1 MTGTLTR
8 AATPAPGHR
17 RAVGVSTCYG
27 TFGELLQGALPPS
40 GGDDG
45 DFLVT
50 LPIARWATARFT
62 RGTPGSGVR
71 VVPAHKSKARR
82 MATAVLET
90 FGAPPDGDLVLD
102 GDLPEGKGFA
112 SSSADLVATAR
123 AVANALSV
131 PLPEP
136 LLERLLAR
144 IEPTDGV
151 LHPGVVA
158 FDHRAVRLRSR
169 LGSLPE
175 AVIVGVDEGGEIDTV
190 AFNRALPPFGR
201 GRRQEYAA
209 LLERMADAVARRDL
223 RAVGALAT
231 RSALLNQDRCPK
243 RALEAVLRIALDVG
257 AVGVTAAHSGT
268 MLGIVLD
275 PGDPGYRGRFAATL
289 DACADLGHEVTLHR
303 TLGFDDRRTATGT
316 RGEG

>member
-1 MTGTLTR
+1 MPSTLFPE
-8 AATPAPGHR
+8 AAVLPGRR

-27 TFGELLQGALPPS
+27 TFGELLQGALPSNS
-40 GGDDG
+40 GDG

-50 LPIARWATARFT
+50 LPIARWSAARFT
-62 RGTPGSGVR
+62 WDAPAAGVR
-71 VVPAHKSKARR
+71 VRPAHKHKAQR
-82 MATAVLET
+82 MAAAVLET
-90 FGAPPDGDLVLD
+90 FGAAPGGELVIE

-131 PLPEP
+131 TLPEP
-136 LLERLLAR
+136 VLERLLSE

-151 LHPGVVA
+151 LYPGIVA

-175 AVIVGVDEGGEIDTV
+175 AVIIGVDEGGEIDTV
-190 AFNRALPPFGR
+190 AFNRHLPAFT
-201 GRRQEYAA
+201 RRQKLVYAG
-209 LLERMADAVARRDL
+209 LLERMAEAVARRDL
-223 RAVGALAT
+223 SAVGALAT

-243 RALEAVLRIALDVG
+243 RLLEPVLRIALEVG
-257 AVGVTAAHSGT
+257 ALGVTAAHSGT

-275 PGDPGYRGRFAATL
+275 PADPGYLGRFAAAL
-289 DACADLGHEVTLHR
+289 DACSELEREVTLHR
-303 TLGFDDRRTATGT
+303 TLSFDLR
-316 RGEG
+316 